1 MGHPDP
7 IRIKA
12 YVDDLARLGVRHG
25 LRLRQFDGYTMI
37 EPAPSG
43 FRGYCAPMGDEE
55 ACLTIEVLGPPTSVA
70 ELEWLEIARTRPAF
84 VQSVDPTR
92 MSAHERMSLRAS
104 APGDEDTEAVRASIL
119 ELTASLRRLGAL
131 TAEAADEIEASMR
144 HEGRRQRLVALLERW
159 AAEEGDGGD
168 RGGPRRCVIRRT

>member
-12 YVDDLARLGVRHG
+12 YVDDLARLGVRYG
-25 LRLRQFDGYTMI
+25 LRLRQFDGHTMI
-37 EPAPSG
+37 EPAPSD

-84 VQSVDPTR
+84 VQSIDPTR
-92 MSAHERMSLRAS
+92 MSAHERMSLRGGS
-104 APGDEDTEAVRASIL
+104 ALGDENTEAVLASIL
-119 ELTASLRRLGAL
+119 ELTASLRRIGAL
-131 TAEAADEIEASMR
+131 TAEAADGIEASMR
-144 HEGRRQRLVALLERW
+144 QEGRRQRLVALLERW
-159 AAEEGDGGD
+159 AAEDEETGAIAEGRDD
-168 RGGPRRCVIRRT
+168 A